1 MLALMVAGEGIFLL
15 PFVVARVFRPT
26 LLTVYGIDNFQLGT
40 AMSVYGLVAL
50 AAYFLGGPLADRFQT
65 RRLMC
70 VALVSTALGGLYFT
84 TVPSLNGL
92 KVLFGFWG
100 VSTILPF
107 WAAMIRATRLWGG
120 SDSQGKA
127 FGILDGGR
135 GLVAAVL
142 ASVSVMVFSLMLPEE
157 NWYQRLS
164 EASPASHLPLMK
176 ALTVGFINLSK
187 PAALVS
193 VIWIFS
199 GVTLSA
205 AALVWFCVPEDESSA
220 GGTEDRI
227 RWAMI
232 RPVLKNPSVWL
243 QGMIVVCAYVGY
255 KGTDDLGLY
264 AKDVFNFD
272 DVEAAQLGTL
282 SFWIRP
288 IAAIGAGF
296 VGDRMGHTRA
306 MIACFTIMLMGYLA
320 VALGLLQPTAT
331 WMLIV
336 MVIGTGAAVFGVRS
350 LYFAIFS
357 EAGIPPALTGTAV
370 GVVSVVGYTPDVFL
384 GPVMGYCT
392 ETYPGELGHQYL
404 FGIFAAFAT
413 AGLLCTLAFRNM
425 ARKRAL

>member
-1 MLALMVAGEGIFLL
+1 MESSGQNSKLKRALFMLALMVAGEGIFLL

-205 AALVWFCVPEDESSA
+205 AALVWFCCWRLGILPASLGESRFVEEMESVLDLICHNHPMMDPEQF
-220 GGTEDRI
+220 
-227 RWAMI
+227 
-232 RPVLKNPSVWL
+232 L
-243 QGMIVVCAYVGY
+243 VGR
-255 KGTDDLGLY
+255 T
-264 AKDVFNFD
+264 
-272 DVEAAQLGTL
+272 
-282 SFWIRP
+282 
-288 IAAIGAGF
+288 
-296 VGDRMGHTRA
+296 
-306 MIACFTIMLMGYLA
+306 
-320 VALGLLQPTAT
+320 
-331 WMLIV
+331 
-336 MVIGTGAAVFGVRS
+336 
-350 LYFAIFS
+350 
-357 EAGIPPALTGTAV
+357 
-370 GVVSVVGYTPDVFL
+370 
-384 GPVMGYCT
+384 
-392 ETYPGELGHQYL
+392 LGHPPHDTTFSVL
-404 FGIFAAFAT
+404 MDMP
-413 AGLLCTLAFRNM
+413 AGKQPLCGGAS
-425 ARKRAL
+425 ACCS